1 MENRAGKYILVA
13 GRGYRAFEPN
23 RLQDVKIEID
33 EDMLNLLG
41 EASRLLGKLDGVSQK
56 VPNINLFI
64 SSYVR
69 KEALMSSQ
77 IEGTQASLVDVLD
90 PSIEGNSNA
99 DVEEVVNYT
108 RALNY
113 AIERL
118 KSYPLCNSMLKE
130 IHLQLLSGVRGE
142 DKEPGEFRRS
152 QNWIGGAGCNL
163 NTARYVPPTVEMMIE
178 AMSDL
183 EKFINDDFDN
193 INPLVKV
200 ALIHYQFETIHPFL
214 DRNGR
219 IGRMLIVLFLIDKKI
234 INYPIF
240 YISYFLKKN
249 RVEYYDR
256 LAEVRAKGNFEQW
269 IKFFLSAVIET
280 CEDSI
285 NTIEKLSELDEK
297 NALIIESGSKSVKLV
312 YSYILQN
319 PIIEINKTAKD
330 LGFAF
335 STIASA
341 VKELCS
347 LGVLV
352 ENTAQRRNRT
362 FSYEKYLQILGK
374 DTESL

>member
-1 MENRAGKYILVA
+1 MENRAGKYVLVA
-13 GRGYRAFEPN
+13 GLGYRAFEPK

-113 AIERL
+113 AIDRL
-118 KSYPLCNSMLKE
+118 KSYPVCNSLLKE
-130 IHLQLLSGVRGE
+130 IHLRLLSGVRGE
-142 DKEPGEFRRS
+142 DKEPGEFRGS
-152 QNWIGGAGCNL
+152 QNWIGCSGCNL

-214 DRNGR
+214 DGNGR

-240 YISYFLKKN
+240 YISYFFKKN

-269 IKFFLSAVIET
+269 IKFFLSAVVET

-297 NALIIESGSKSVKLV
+297 NALMIENGSKSVKLV

-330 LGFAF
+330 LGIAF
-335 STIASA
+335 STTATA
-341 VKELCS
+341 VKELCG

-352 ENTAQRRNRT
+352 ENSAQRRNRT

-374 DTESL
+374 DTERL